1 MSKKIKAVIV
11 NRNLLTTLK
20 NTVEFLSKEPRV
32 EVIIYDQQS
41 TYPPLLEYYK
51 TQNVMYNTENGGP
64 YSVWGI
70 PNINKDYYI
79 VADSDC
85 MYEGVPEDWLDKML
99 ESLSVINSNKVGFS
113 LRIDDLPNNEF
124 TQQVKNHESQFW
136 LKKCQFG
143 FLSDVDTTFALY
155 RPNSVFNYNAVRL
168 SEPYTIRHI
177 PWYLDKNLPDEWEY
191 YLKNVNHMSTWGD
204 KLKKYINKKAP

>member
-1 MSKKIKAVIV
+1 MSNKIKAVIV

-51 TQNVMYNTENGGP
+51 TQNVLYNNDNGGP

-85 MYEGVPEDWLDKML
+85 IYDGVPEDWLDKML
-99 ESLSVINSNKVGFS
+99 ESLVVRDINKVGFS
-113 LRIDDLPNNEF
+113 LRIDDLPNNKL

-143 FLSDVDTTFALY
+143 WISDIDTTFALY
-155 RPNSVFNYNAVRL
+155 RPHSGFKYNAVRL
-168 SEPYTIRHI
+168 PEPYTIRHA
-177 PWYLDKNLPDEWEY
+177 PWYLDETMSDEWKY
-191 YLKNVNHMSTWGD
+191 YLEHANNVSTWGARI
-204 KLKKYINKKAP
+204 KQLFK